1 MTNLL
6 LDDRPIL
13 VMPKLAEEVGLN
25 EAIILQQIHYWLK
38 RSTNIVDGH
47 KWIYNSF
54 PEWNKQFPWWGI
66 ATVKRTFSKLENE
79 GYLITAN
86 YNKAGFD
93 KTKWYRINYDRL
105 HMIRRS
111 DQYDTTMGSKRSDG
125 ADQFDTTN
133 TIDYTET
140 TTEIDDDDGEI
151 NPIGE
156 IVTLWQENFGMP
168 NSIIMTDLQE
178 DLNEWGY
185 DLLNYAIHRML
196 ESGATYNRPYQYLNR
211 ILSNY
216 RSYGIT
222 TIAKAKQADEKR
234 DAELATKANSHSK
247 TKPVRRSQRLAKP
260 DRPKDNRPKVSTM
273 YKALTIGYEE
283 PEEVARQHINEM
295 LARGEL
301 INDGW
306 NG

>member
-1 MTNLL
+1 MMTNLL

-25 EAIILQQIHYWLK
+25 EAIVLQQVHYWLQ
-38 RSTNIVDGH
+38 RSTNIVDDH
-47 KWIYNSF
+47 KWVYNSF

-111 DQYDTTMGSKRSDG
+111 DQFDTTMGSKRSDG

-140 TTEIDDDDGEI
+140 TTETNYSTSISDKPEIDYVG
-151 NPIGE
+151 
-156 IVTLWQENFGMP
+156 IV
-168 NSIIMTDLQE
+168 SY
-178 DLNEWGY
+178 LNESAGK
-185 DLLNYAIHRML
+185 
-196 ESGATYNRPYQYLNR
+196 
-211 ILSNY
+211 NY
-216 RSYGIT
+216 RST
-222 TIAKAKQADEKR
+222 TPKTRTLIRARFKEGFNSDDFKKVIDNKVAVWKDDQKMNRYLRPETLFGTKFESYLNDEPQQ
-234 DAELATKANSHSK
+234 
-247 TKPVRRSQRLAKP
+247 PVRDDSY
-260 DRPKDNRPKVSTM
+260 T
-273 YKALTIGYEE
+273 YF
-283 PEEVARQHINEM
+283 
-295 LARGEL
+295 
-301 INDGW
+301 
-306 NG
+306 